1 MNLKS
6 KCRKHVETIF
16 AWFPGV
22 VCLGVGVSSCQI
34 YVTYSHVAAKEIRKN
49 QLEDK
54 NMKELKSLRRRDII
68 SPYLS
73 LIFIVDFETL
83 KLSIPLRVCSSFSR
97 STKVY
102 FDQVRSKERRKNY
115 LDDYSV
121 RSDKIFCRFY
131 DFTALFFLIK
141 YCYTHFLFVCKVYI
155 GIFSLGMKRKE
166 GKTSQIVLASGPTT
180 DAILNYVF
188 VPPPRYLKSD
198 NSRILLTEAIF
209 RMD

>member
-34 YVTYSHVAAKEIRKN
+34 CVTYSHVAAKEIRKN

-54 NMKELKSLRRRDII
+54 NMNELKSLRRRDII

-83 KLSIPLRVCSSFSR
+83 KLSIPLHVCSSFR
-97 STKVY
+97 DLQKC
-102 FDQVRSKERRKNY
+102 
-115 LDDYSV
+115 
-121 RSDKIFCRFY
+121 I
-131 DFTALFFLIK
+131 LIK
-141 YCYTHFLFVCKVYI
+141 YGAKRGGKITLTIIAYGLTKYFVDFTTLQP
-155 GIFSLGMKRKE
+155 FS
-166 GKTSQIVLASGPTT
+166 
-180 DAILNYVF
+180 F
-188 VPPPRYLKSD
+188 
-198 NSRILLTEAIF
+198 
-209 RMD
+209 

>member
-73 LIFIVDFETL
+73 LIFIVDFDHPSEET
-83 KLSIPLRVCSSFSR
+83 SGA
-97 STKVY
+97 
-102 FDQVRSKERRKNY
+102 
-115 LDDYSV
+115 YS
-121 RSDKIFCRFY
+121 
-131 DFTALFFLIK
+131 
-141 YCYTHFLFVCKVYI
+141 
-155 GIFSLGMKRKE
+155 
-166 GKTSQIVLASGPTT
+166 
-180 DAILNYVF
+180 
-188 VPPPRYLKSD
+188 
-198 NSRILLTEAIF
+198 
-209 RMD
+209 